1 MFSIQIRVDE
11 GKKKELLK
19 ALNGLRQN
27 IDFEFQ
33 AADEQHK
40 QSVTDPGTDESGK
53 ASKPEKRVES
63 TGRTHNSNATT
74 SSVVVESSDSEDG
87 GEDRKEKEP
96 TPNEIATKLNR
107 WLDRKGIA
115 RVEFAKHINR
125 SKSTFADM
133 LNHPPGSLPRGFAKE
148 AWLKMYNF
156 LQDENAQKEFL
167 DKAGNKKGKKRSA
180 SANAEELEPP
190 KKRQTR
196 ATFEKWQTV
205 MLDGIFVNCGGRP
218 EKSTIKR
225 ICPTVKLEQR
235 QVNISF

>member
-11 GKKKELLK
+11 GKKEELLE

-33 AADEQHK
+33 VADEQHK
-40 QSVTDPGTDESGK
+40 QSVTDSGADESGK

-74 SSVVVESSDSEDG
+74 SSVVVESSDLEDG
-87 GEDRKEKEP
+87 GEDGEEKEP

-107 WLDRKGIA
+107 WLDRKGVA

-133 LNHPPGSLPRGFAKE
+133 LNHPPGSLPRRFPT
-148 AWLKMYNF
+148 
-156 LQDENAQKEFL
+156 
-167 DKAGNKKGKKRSA
+167 KKHA
-180 SANAEELEPP
+180 
-190 KKRQTR
+190 
-196 ATFEKWQTV
+196 
-205 MLDGIFVNCGGRP
+205 
-218 EKSTIKR
+218 
-225 ICPTVKLEQR
+225 
-235 QVNISF
+235 

>member
-11 GKKKELLK
+11 SKIEGLLE
-19 ALNGLRQN
+19 ALNCLRQN

-33 AADEQHK
+33 AANEQHK
-40 QSVTDPGTDESGK
+40 QSVTDPGTDESGN

-74 SSVVVESSDSEDG
+74 SSVVVESSDLEDG
-87 GEDRKEKEP
+87 GEDGKEKEP

-107 WLDRKGIA
+107 WLDRKGVA
-115 RVEFAKHINR
+115 RINR

-148 AWLKMYNF
+148 AWLKMPNF

-180 SANAEELEPP
+180 SANAE
-190 KKRQTR
+190 
-196 ATFEKWQTV
+196 
-205 MLDGIFVNCGGRP
+205 
-218 EKSTIKR
+218 
-225 ICPTVKLEQR
+225 
-235 QVNISF
+235 

>member
-1 MFSIQIRVDE
+1 MHSSLLCVELRKNVFYTNKSRQRQKRRVV
-11 GKKKELLK
+11 G

-40 QSVTDPGTDESGK
+40 QSVTDPGTDKSGK

-74 SSVVVESSDSEDG
+74 SSVVVESSDLEDG

-96 TPNEIATKLNR
+96 TPNEIATKLKR
-107 WLDRKGIA
+107 WLDRKGVA

-148 AWLKMYNF
+148 AWLKMHNF

-180 SANAEELEPP
+180 SANAEELLEPP
-190 KKRQTR
+190 KKRKRQQLSKSG
-196 ATFEKWQTV
+196 KW
-205 MLDGIFVNCGGRP
+205 
-218 EKSTIKR
+218 
-225 ICPTVKLEQR
+225 
-235 QVNISF
+235 

>member
-11 GKKKELLK
+11 GKIEELLE
-19 ALNGLRQN
+19 ALNCLRQN

-33 AADEQHK
+33 AANEQHK

-63 TGRTHNSNATT
+63 TGRTHNSNATN
-74 SSVVVESSDSEDG
+74 SSVVVESSDLEDG
-87 GEDRKEKEP
+87 GEDGKEKEP

-107 WLDRKGIA
+107 WLDRKGVA

-148 AWLKMYNF
+148 AWLKTHNF

-190 KKRQTR
+190 KKRQTP

>member
-11 GKKKELLK
+11 SKIERLLE
-19 ALNGLRQN
+19 ALNCLRQN

-33 AADEQHK
+33 AANEQHK
-40 QSVTDPGTDESGK
+40 QSVTDPGTDESGN

-74 SSVVVESSDSEDG
+74 SLVVVESSDLEYG

-107 WLDRKGIA
+107 WLDRKGVA
-115 RVEFAKHINR
+115 RINR